1 MPGGASAS
9 LMASLTPTERT
20 FVLKQR
26 IINVI
31 HKLAIMIMWAGWNQ
45 SYIDL
50 CGGDACVLRV
60 PIHRIAPS
68 ACRGS
73 T

>member
-31 HKLAIMIMWAGWNQ
+31 HK
-45 SYIDL
+45 
-50 CGGDACVLRV
+50 
-60 PIHRIAPS
+60 
-68 ACRGS
+68 
-73 T
+73 